1 VAEHGGFTA
10 VLGNPPDV
18 IDEPRQL
25 TTAPVEPEARGR
37 GRLRNAG
44 WALAGAAVLGVS
56 YIPAARVPIIADDF
70 QALQETFAITD
81 GSFWEALTFGF
92 SAGQQAGHSNPVG
105 QTLGAL
111 YHYLAYWISANVG
124 VSPQYYDVLAA
135 LGMIALGVAGAASA
149 LVWGLSRL
157 PALRVQ
163 FWPTFALLA
172 AVTAATLQL
181 HVPWSDDPVVSYGPA
196 GWGST
201 AIGFW
206 TIAWALRAV
215 APGNRD
221 RRSILM
227 CSALAAMA
235 VWYYEMLV
243 GAVAAVAV
251 ALVLTALTAIDRER
265 VRRRC
270 LVLMGTAVLLPAMMF
285 VAGRVLLAVPSDEA
299 GYGGTALAL
308 GRAGVSAWG
317 NGMLGALPGGGWG
330 YLTETAGAPALD
342 WDSLQLAG
350 ALVLLVGGIGFA
362 WVRSTG
368 LAGHR
373 DDVVAPVARDRLPAW
388 RSPWLVPVAT
398 LLTFWAVATATH
410 AMTVKYSEKMAR
422 PGQVYLSYAV
432 GVICVAALIVLALVA
447 LRRYRSGRMLVIG
460 LPMVGAFV
468 LGQATLN
475 MTLADI
481 TQSDYP
487 INAQLVA
494 QSADGDVPEFVR
506 CGTLFDWM
514 TKQGWPEYYLV
525 AVRDGVQE
533 NYERMYGEPFCAELD
548 ERTD

>member
-1 VAEHGGFTA
+1 MGERAGSTA
-10 VLGNPPDV
+10 VLGDPPEVTDELLRTTGP
-18 IDEPRQL
+18 DEPE
-25 TTAPVEPEARGR
+25 TRGR
-37 GRLRNAG
+37 GLRNAG
-44 WALAGAAVLGVS
+44 WALSGAAVLGVG

-81 GSFWEALTFGF
+81 GSLWEALTFGF

-111 YHYLAYWISANVG
+111 YHYLAYWVSASFG
-124 VSPQYYDVLAA
+124 VSPQYFDVLATLA
-135 LGMIALGVAGAASA
+135 MIALGVAGAASA
-149 LVWGLSRL
+149 VVWGLARL
-157 PALRVQ
+157 PALRVS

-206 TIAWALRAV
+206 MIAWALRAI
-215 APGNRD
+215 APGVRD
-221 RRSILM
+221 TRSIVI
-227 CSALAAMA
+227 CSLLGVVA

-251 ALVLTALTAIDRER
+251 ALVLTAFTAVDRAQI
-265 VRRRC
+265 RRRC
-270 LVLMGTAVLLPAMMF
+270 LVLMGAAVVLPAVMF
-285 VAGRVLLAVPSDEA
+285 VAGRVLLAVPSEEA
-299 GYGGTALAL
+299 GYGGTTLAL

-317 NGMLGALPGGGWG
+317 NGMLSALPGGGWG

-342 WDSLQLAG
+342 WDSLHLGAG
-350 ALVLLVGGIGFA
+350 LVLLVGAIGFA

-368 LAGHR
+368 LDDLRG
-373 DDVVAPVARDRLPAW
+373 DVVAPASDEPLPAW

-398 LLTFWAVATATH
+398 LLTFWAGATATH

-447 LRRYRSGRMLVIG
+447 LRRHRSARLLVVG
-460 LPMVGAFV
+460 LPLLGAFV
-468 LGQATLN
+468 LGQVTLN

-481 TQSDYP
+481 TQTHYP

-494 QSADGDVPEFVR
+494 QSADGDVSEVVR

-533 NYERMYGEPFCAELD
+533 NYERMYGEPFCADLD
-548 ERTD
+548 ERVD

>member
-1 VAEHGGFTA
+1 MAERGGSAA
-10 VLGNPPDV
+10 VLEDRLELTDERVDAGEP
-18 IDEPRQL
+18 DEPR
-25 TTAPVEPEARGR
+25 ARGR
-37 GRLRNAG
+37 GRLQKAG
-44 WALAGAAVLGVS
+44 WALSGLAVLGVG

-81 GSFWEALTFGF
+81 GSLWEALTFGF

-111 YHYLAYWISANVG
+111 YHYLAYWLSATLG
-124 VSPQYYDVLAA
+124 VSPNYYDVLATLA
-135 LGMIALGVAGAASA
+135 MIALGVAGAASTV
-149 LVWGLSRL
+149 VWGLRRL
-157 PALRVQ
+157 PALGVT

-172 AVTAATLQL
+172 AITAATLQL

-206 TIAWALRAV
+206 TIASALRAV

-221 RRSILM
+221 KRSVVV
-227 CSALAAMA
+227 CSLLAAA
-235 VWYYEMLV
+235 GVWYYEMLV
-243 GAVAAVAV
+243 ASVAAVAV
-251 ALVLTALTAIDRER
+251 ALVLVALTAVDREQ

-270 LVLMGTAVLLPAMMF
+270 LLLLGTAVAVPAVMF
-285 VAGRVLLAVPSDEA
+285 VAGRVLLAVPADEA
-299 GYGGTALAL
+299 AYGGTALAL

-330 YLTETAGAPALD
+330 YLTETAGPPVLE
-342 WDSLQLAG
+342 WDSLHLGA
-350 ALVLLVGGIGFA
+350 ALVLLVGGIGYA

-368 LAGHR
+368 AGSV
-373 DDVVAPVARDRLPAW
+373 DPDVVPPASAGRLPAW
-388 RSPWLVPVAT
+388 RSPWLVPVAA
-398 LLTFWAVATATH
+398 LLTFWAGATATH

-422 PGQVYLSYAV
+422 PGLVYLSYAV
-432 GVICVAALIVLALVA
+432 GMVCVAALIVLALVA
-447 LRRYRSGRMLVIG
+447 LRRHRAARLLALG
-460 LPMVGAFV
+460 LPLVGAFV

-481 TQSDYP
+481 TQTHYP
-487 INAQLVA
+487 INARLVA
-494 QSADGDVPEFVR
+494 QSADGDVPEVVR

-548 ERTD
+548 ERSG

>member
-1 VAEHGGFTA
+1 MPERAGSTA
-10 VLGNPPDV
+10 VLDDQPTTT
-18 IDEPRQL
+18 DEAPH
-25 TTAPVEPEARGR
+25 TTAPDEPEARGR
-37 GRLRNAG
+37 RLRKAG
-44 WALAGAAVLGVS
+44 WALSGAVVLGVG

-81 GSFWEALTFGF
+81 GSLWEALTFGF

-111 YHYLAYWISANVG
+111 YHFLAYRVSATVG
-124 VSPQYYDVLAA
+124 VSPQYFDVLATLA
-135 LGMIALGVAGAASA
+135 MIALGVAGAASA
-149 LVWGLSRL
+149 VVWGLSRL
-157 PALRVQ
+157 PALRVS

-206 TIAWALRAV
+206 MIAWALRAV
-215 APGNRD
+215 APGVRD
-221 RRSILM
+221 KRSIVI
-227 CSALAAMA
+227 CSVLGAVA

-251 ALVLTALTAIDRER
+251 ALVLTALTAVDREQ

-270 LVLMGTAVLLPAMMF
+270 LVLMGTAVLLPAVMF
-285 VAGRVLLAVPSDEA
+285 VAGRVLLAVPSEEA
-299 GYGGTALAL
+299 GYGGTTLAL

-317 NGMLGALPGGGWG
+317 NGMLSALPGGGWG
-330 YLTETAGAPALD
+330 FLTETAGAPALD
-342 WDSLQLAG
+342 WDSLHLGAVLA
-350 ALVLLVGGIGFA
+350 LLVGGIGFA

-368 LAGHR
+368 LAGLR
-373 DDVVAPVARDRLPAW
+373 GDVVAPETADRLPVW
-388 RSPWLVPVAT
+388 RSPWLVPVAA
-398 LLTFWAVATATH
+398 LLTFWAGATATH

-432 GVICVAALIVLALVA
+432 GVVCVAALIVLALVA
-447 LRRYRSGRMLVIG
+447 LRRRRSARLLVVG
-460 LPMVGAFV
+460 LPLVGAFV

-481 TQSDYP
+481 TQTHYP
-487 INAQLVA
+487 INGQLVA

-548 ERTD
+548 ERVD